1 MKSLPPKPK
10 SGLLPRSNRLKI
22 FQGFQQN
29 LFQTQCAASWQA
41 QVVPISTPLD
51 SCNYQSHILNISL
64 STPQS
69 IDAVVTCYAG
79 PLMVLAD
86 KMRAGFNAV

>member
-1 MKSLPPKPK
+1 M
-10 SGLLPRSNRLKI
+10 RSILAGPSRGDFN
-22 FQGFQQN
+22 
-29 LFQTQCAASWQA
+29 
-41 QVVPISTPLD
+41 PLD